1 MQVDSPTA
9 RNLHFALTSI
19 NKMITRSTTVRF
31 AALLFCSTSFVHAAG
46 DKPYSNQARID
57 FLLHC
62 SGCHA
67 QDGRGLENKGIPALK
82 DQVGYFLRNEDGRAY
97 LMQIP
102 GLLSAGMP
110 DARAADVTNY
120 ILARFAG
127 ASLPENFVPYIPD
140 EAKRYRETRPADI
153 PAKRKLLAAELR
165 ELGVN
170 IR

>member
-1 MQVDSPTA
+1 M
-9 RNLHFALTSI
+9 H
-19 NKMITRSTTVRF
+19 
-31 AALLFCSTSFVHAAG
+31 ALLSDLQKIFLAAVLASAVGFVSAA

-67 QDGRGLENKGIPALK
+67 QDGRGLEHKGIPALK
-82 DQVGYFLRNEDGRAY
+82 DQVGYFLRTEGGRAY

-127 ASLPENFVPYIPD
+127 TSLPEIFVPYSAD
-140 EAKRYRETRPADI
+140 EAKRYRESRPADI
-153 PAKRKLLAAELR
+153 PGKRRILAAELR
-165 ELGVN
+165 AAGVD

>member
-1 MQVDSPTA
+1 MKQLNCRGVWVTLSAIFVCVSSVATA
-9 RNLHFALTSI
+9 D
-19 NKMITRSTTVRF
+19 
-31 AALLFCSTSFVHAAG
+31 
-46 DKPYSNQARID
+46 DKAYSNQGRID

-82 DQVGYFLRNEDGRAY
+82 DQVGYFLRTDSGRAY
-97 LMQIP
+97 VMQIP
-102 GLLSAGMP
+102 GLLSAGMS

-127 ASLPENFVPYIPD
+127 ASLPENFIPYTAE
-140 EAKRYRETRPADI
+140 EAKRYRESRPADI
-153 PAKRKLLAAELR
+153 PGKRKLLAAELR
-165 ELGVN
+165 ELGID

>member
-1 MQVDSPTA
+1 MKNINRRDICI
-9 RNLHFALTSI
+9 ALSAI
-19 NKMITRSTTVRF
+19 FFSASGIAK
-31 AALLFCSTSFVHAAG
+31 AG

-67 QDGRGLENKGIPALK
+67 QDGRGLEHKGIPALK
-82 DQVGYFLRNEDGRAY
+82 DQVGYFLRTESGRAY

-102 GLLSAGMP
+102 GLLSAGIP

-127 ASLPENFVPYIPD
+127 ASLPENFVPYSEA
-140 EAKRYRETRPADI
+140 EAKRYREARPADI
-153 PAKRKLLAAELR
+153 PGKRKILAGQLR
-165 ELGVN
+165 EMGVD

>member
-1 MQVDSPTA
+1 MKKLNRRGIFTA
-9 RNLHFALTSI
+9 L
-19 NKMITRSTTVRF
+19 
-31 AALLFCSTSFVHAAG
+31 AAIVACACGAAVAG
-46 DKPYSNQARID
+46 DKPYFSNQGRID
-57 FLLHC
+57 FILHC

-67 QDGRGLENKGIPALK
+67 QDGRGLEDKGIPALK
-82 DQVGYFLRNEDGRAY
+82 DQVGYFLRTEGGRAY

-127 ASLPENFVPYIPD
+127 ASLPENFVPYTEA
-140 EAKRYRETRPADI
+140 EAKRYREIRPADI
-153 PAKRKLLAAELR
+153 PRKRRLLATQ
-165 ELGVN
+165 LGDIGIT

>member
-1 MQVDSPTA
+1 MKKLNRRGIFTA
-9 RNLHFALTSI
+9 LFAMFL
-19 NKMITRSTTVRF
+19 F
-31 AALLFCSTSFVHAAG
+31 ASGVAFAG
-46 DKPYSNQARID
+46 DKPYSNQGRID
-57 FLLHC
+57 YILHC

-67 QDGRGLENKGIPALK
+67 QDGRGLEDKGIPALK
-82 DQVGYFLRNEDGRAY
+82 DQVGYFLRTEGGRAY

-127 ASLPENFVPYIPD
+127 ASLPENFVPYTTE

-153 PAKRKLLAAELR
+153 PGRRKVLAAKLR
-165 ELGVN
+165 EVAIN

>member
-1 MQVDSPTA
+1 MKKLNRRGIRLSLSA
-9 RNLHFALTSI
+9 I
-19 NKMITRSTTVRF
+19 
-31 AALLFCSTSFVHAAG
+31 LFCVSKIVLAG
-46 DKPYSNQARID
+46 DKPYSDQGRID
-57 FLLHC
+57 YILHC

-67 QDGRGLENKGIPALK
+67 QDGRGLEHKGIPALK
-82 DQVGYFLRNEDGRAY
+82 DQVGYFLRTDGGRAY

-127 ASLPENFVPYIPD
+127 ASLPENFVPYTPD

-153 PAKRKLLAAELR
+153 PGKRKLLAAELR

>member
-1 MQVDSPTA
+1 MKKLNYRGVWIVLSA
-9 RNLHFALTSI
+9 IFACVSSI
-19 NKMITRSTTVRF
+19 AVAN
-31 AALLFCSTSFVHAAG
+31 
-46 DKPYSNQARID
+46 DKPYSNQGRID

-82 DQVGYFLRNEDGRAY
+82 DQVGYFLRTDGGRAY
-97 LMQIP
+97 VMQIP
-102 GLLSAGMP
+102 GLLSAGMS

-127 ASLPENFVPYIPD
+127 VSLPENFVPYTVE
-140 EAKRYRETRPADI
+140 EAKRYRESRPADI
-153 PAKRKLLAAELR
+153 PGKRKLLAAELR
-165 ELGVN
+165 ELGID

>member
-1 MQVDSPTA
+1 MKQLNCRGVWVTLSAIFVCVSSVATA
-9 RNLHFALTSI
+9 DDTA
-19 NKMITRSTTVRF
+19 
-31 AALLFCSTSFVHAAG
+31 
-46 DKPYSNQARID
+46 YSNQGRID

-82 DQVGYFLRNEDGRAY
+82 DQVGYFLRTDSGRAY
-97 LMQIP
+97 VMQIP
-102 GLLSAGMP
+102 GLLSAGMS

-127 ASLPENFVPYIPD
+127 ASLPENFIPYTAE
-140 EAKRYRETRPADI
+140 EAKRYRESRPADI
-153 PAKRKLLAAELR
+153 PGKRKLLAAELR
-165 ELGVN
+165 ELGIT

>member
-1 MQVDSPTA
+1 MKKINRRDICI
-9 RNLHFALTSI
+9 ALSAI
-19 NKMITRSTTVRF
+19 FFSASGIVN
-31 AALLFCSTSFVHAAG
+31 AG
-46 DKPYSNQARID
+46 DKPYSNQGRID

-67 QDGRGLENKGIPALK
+67 QDGRGLEHKGIPALK
-82 DQVGYFLRNEDGRAY
+82 DQVGYFLRTEGGRAY

-120 ILARFAG
+120 ILVRFAG
-127 ASLPENFVPYIPD
+127 ASLPENFVPYIEE

-153 PAKRKLLAAELR
+153 PGKRRLLATQLSEI
-165 ELGVN
+165 GIT

>member
-1 MQVDSPTA
+1 MKKIN
-9 RNLHFALTSI
+9 RRGIRIALSAI
-19 NKMITRSTTVRF
+19 FLLVSV
-31 AALLFCSTSFVHAAG
+31 AALAG
-46 DKPYSNQARID
+46 DQPYSNQGRID
-57 FLLHC
+57 FILHC

-67 QDGRGLENKGIPALK
+67 QDGRGLDDKGIPALK
-82 DQVGYFLRNEDGRAY
+82 DQVGYFLRTKGGRAY

-127 ASLPENFVPYIPD
+127 ASLPENFVPYTAE
-140 EAKRYRETRPADI
+140 EAKRYRDTRPADI
-153 PAKRKLLAAELR
+153 PGKRNRLAAELR
-165 ELGVN
+165 ELGVP

>member
-1 MQVDSPTA
+1 MKKINRRGIITA
-9 RNLHFALTSI
+9 LSAIFLFASG
-19 NKMITRSTTVRF
+19 VAF
-31 AALLFCSTSFVHAAG
+31 AG
-46 DKPYSNQARID
+46 DKPYSNQGRID
-57 FLLHC
+57 FILHC

-67 QDGRGLENKGIPALK
+67 QDGRGLEDKGIPALK
-82 DQVGYFLRNEDGRAY
+82 DQVGYFLRTEGGRAY

-120 ILARFAG
+120 ILSRFAG
-127 ASLPENFVPYIPD
+127 ASLPENFVPYTEA

-153 PAKRKLLAAELR
+153 PGRRKVLAAKLR
-165 ELGVN
+165 EVAIN

>member
-1 MQVDSPTA
+1 MKQLNCRGVWVTLSAIFVCVSSVATA
-9 RNLHFALTSI
+9 D
-19 NKMITRSTTVRF
+19 
-31 AALLFCSTSFVHAAG
+31 
-46 DKPYSNQARID
+46 DKAYSNQGRID

-82 DQVGYFLRNEDGRAY
+82 DQVGYFLRTDGGRAY
-97 LMQIP
+97 VMQIP
-102 GLLSAGMP
+102 GLLSAGMS

-127 ASLPENFVPYIPD
+127 ASLLENFVPYTVD
-140 EAKRYRETRPADI
+140 EAKRYRESRPADI
-153 PAKRKLLAAELR
+153 PGKRKLLAAELA
-165 ELGVN
+165 ELGIT

>member
-1 MQVDSPTA
+1 MKKLNRRSISIAFSVILACASDV
-9 RNLHFALTSI
+9 AL
-19 NKMITRSTTVRF
+19 
-31 AALLFCSTSFVHAAG
+31 AG
-46 DKPYSNQARID
+46 NKPYSNQGRID
-57 FLLHC
+57 FILHC

-67 QDGRGLENKGIPALK
+67 QDGRGLEDKGIPALK
-82 DQVGYFLRNEDGRAY
+82 DQVGYFLRTEGGRAY

-102 GLLSAGMP
+102 GLLSAGMT

-127 ASLPENFVPYIPD
+127 ASLPENFVPYTEN

-153 PAKRKLLAAELR
+153 PGKRKLLAAELR
-165 ELGVN
+165 ELGVA

>member
-1 MQVDSPTA
+1 MKKLNCRGVWIVLSA
-9 RNLHFALTSI
+9 IFAYVSSI
-19 NKMITRSTTVRF
+19 AVAN
-31 AALLFCSTSFVHAAG
+31 
-46 DKPYSNQARID
+46 DKPYSNQGRID

-82 DQVGYFLRNEDGRAY
+82 DQVGYFLRTDGGRAY
-97 LMQIP
+97 VMQIP
-102 GLLSAGMP
+102 GLLSAGMS

-127 ASLPENFVPYIPD
+127 VSLPENFVPYTVE
-140 EAKRYRETRPADI
+140 EAKRYRESRPADI
-153 PAKRKLLAAELR
+153 PGKRKLLAAELR
-165 ELGVN
+165 ELGID

>member
-1 MQVDSPTA
+1 MKKLSRRGFRIEFSAIFLCVS
-9 RNLHFALTSI
+9 SI
-19 NKMITRSTTVRF
+19 AI
-31 AALLFCSTSFVHAAG
+31 AG
-46 DKPYSNQARID
+46 DKPYSNQGRID

-82 DQVGYFLRNEDGRAY
+82 DQVGYFLRTVEGRAY

-127 ASLPENFVPYIPD
+127 ASLPENFIPYTAE
-140 EAKRYRETRPADI
+140 EAKRYRESRPADT
-153 PAKRKLLAAELR
+153 PSKRKLLAAELR

>member
-1 MQVDSPTA
+1 MSKLNRRA
-9 RNLHFALTSI
+9 
-19 NKMITRSTTVRF
+19 TRLSLS
-31 AALLFCSTSFVHAAG
+31 AILFCVSNIVLAG
-46 DKPYSNQARID
+46 DKPYSDQGRID
-57 FLLHC
+57 YILHC

-82 DQVGYFLRNEDGRAY
+82 DQVGYFLRTDGGRAY

-120 ILARFAG
+120 ILARFSG
-127 ASLPENFVPYIPD
+127 ASLQGNFVPYTAE
-140 EAKRYRETRPADI
+140 EAKRYRESRPADI
-153 PAKRKLLAAELR
+153 PGKRRILTTKLR
-165 ELGVN
+165 EIGVA

>member
-1 MQVDSPTA
+1 MKKLNRRGLCIALSA
-9 RNLHFALTSI
+9 IFACA
-19 NKMITRSTTVRF
+19 NGVTV
-31 AALLFCSTSFVHAAG
+31 AG
-46 DKPYSNQARID
+46 DEPYSNQGRVD

-67 QDGRGLENKGIPALK
+67 QDGRGLEDKGVPALK
-82 DQVGYFLRNEDGRAY
+82 DQVGYFLRTANGRAY

-120 ILARFAG
+120 ILTRFAG
-127 ASLPENFVPYIPD
+127 ASLPENFIPYTAE
-140 EAKRYRETRPADI
+140 EAKRYRESRPADI
-153 PAKRKLLAAELR
+153 PGKRRVLAAELR
-165 ELGVN
+165 ERGVP

>member
-1 MQVDSPTA
+1 MKQLNCRGVWVTLSAIFVCVSSVATA
-9 RNLHFALTSI
+9 D
-19 NKMITRSTTVRF
+19 
-31 AALLFCSTSFVHAAG
+31 
-46 DKPYSNQARID
+46 DKAYSNQGRID

-82 DQVGYFLRNEDGRAY
+82 DQVGYFLRTDSGRAY
-97 LMQIP
+97 VMQIP
-102 GLLSAGMP
+102 GLLSAGMS

-127 ASLPENFVPYIPD
+127 ASLPENFIPYTAE
-140 EAKRYRETRPADI
+140 EAKRYRESRPADI
-153 PAKRKLLAAELR
+153 PGKRKLLAAELR
-165 ELGVN
+165 ELGIT

>member
-1 MQVDSPTA
+1 MKKFIRLGLEFCLLAMMSYA
-9 RNLHFALTSI
+9 NSAA
-19 NKMITRSTTVRF
+19 F
-31 AALLFCSTSFVHAAG
+31 AA
-46 DKPYSNQARID
+46 DKSYTNQGRID
-57 FLLHC
+57 YILHC

-67 QDGRGLENKGIPALK
+67 QDGRGLEHKGIPALK
-82 DQVGYFLRNEDGRAY
+82 DQVGFFLRTEGGRAY

-127 ASLPENFVPYIPD
+127 TSLPENFVPYTSD
-140 EAKRYRETRPADI
+140 EAKRYRESRPADI
-153 PAKRKLLAAELR
+153 PGRRKILAAELR
-165 ELGVN
+165 KSGIE

>member
-1 MQVDSPTA
+1 MKKLV
-9 RNLHFALTSI
+9 R
-19 NKMITRSTTVRF
+19 RSMG
-31 AALLFCSTSFVHAAG
+31 AALAAIVACANSVSMAG
-46 DKPYSNQARID
+46 DKPYSDQGRVD

-67 QDGRGLENKGIPALK
+67 QDGRGLEDKGIPALK
-82 DQVGYFLRNEDGRAY
+82 DQVGYFLRTDNGRAY

-120 ILARFAG
+120 ILTRFAG
-127 ASLPENFVPYIPD
+127 ASLPENFLPYTAE
-140 EAKRYRETRPADI
+140 EAKRYRESRPADI
-153 PAKRKLLAAELR
+153 PGKRRVLAAELR
-165 ELGVN
+165 ERGVA

>member
-1 MQVDSPTA
+1 MKKVN
-9 RNLHFALTSI
+9 RRGIF
-19 NKMITRSTTVRF
+19 V
-31 AALLFCSTSFVHAAG
+31 ALLAILFCARGIALAG

-57 FLLHC
+57 FLQHC

-67 QDGRGLENKGIPALK
+67 QDGRGLEHKGIPALK
-82 DQVGYFLRNEDGRAY
+82 DQVGYFLRTEGGRAY

-127 ASLPENFVPYIPD
+127 ASLPENFVPYTEQ
-140 EAKRYRETRPADI
+140 EAKRYRENRPADI
-153 PAKRKLLAAELR
+153 PAKRKILAGALR
-165 ELGVN
+165 EMGVD